1 MEEKVS
7 SEKARQIA
15 EQNDIFRTKLDI
27 PYLEGR
33 PAGRVFCTAGIS
45 ALPLETKSRMWTA
58 VMKFDSFDEDNGERD
73 FGAISVPDLPEK
85 IFWKIDYYAD
95 RSCTTGSED
104 PADPA
109 RTFRVLTIMLASE
122 Y

>member
-1 MEEKVS
+1 VS

-15 EQNDIFRTKLDI
+15 EQNDIFRTKLYI
-27 PYLEGR
+27 PYLVGR
-33 PAGRVFCTAGIS
+33 PAGCVFCTEGIS
-45 ALPLETKSRMWTA
+45 ALPLETKSCMWTA
-58 VMKFDSFDEDNGERD
+58 VMKFDSFGEDNDTYGERD
-73 FGAISVPDLPEK
+73 FGAITIPDVPEK